1 MRLDIRDREA
11 LTAVSPA
18 ALSAYAHTEGWIK
31 GEPYGD
37 YSDVYVKEG
46 QREII
51 VPRTQRIGDY
61 ASVMSQLIVIFAQDA
76 EVDELS
82 IYRDLV
88 TSDRDVIRVRA
99 DAVGNGDVALD
110 VGVDLM
116 VGARSMLLAA
126 ACSLWDQRPIYRSD
140 EYEYKAAN
148 DYLSRMRL
156 GQTEQGS
163 YIITLLTPSFDQESE
178 LANRDPI
185 YRQITRRLAGALT
198 ATREAI
204 EGTKGK
210 DTELFFGALGN
221 GVNANLCNALVRMI
235 NPVPALDVNLT
246 WARTLPVADTREVI
260 RFANDDVPVL
270 RNAARSFRDHEFL
283 RGTRLTGVVQRLES
297 DEIERGGTM
306 TMSAPIGERHRR
318 VTAVLNQFDYRRALQ
333 AHSARLRIIAEGTLR
348 RAGQQWTLLDP
359 SIVEVLSAAGMTINE
374 ADVEAAALN

>member
-1 MRLDIRDREA
+1 MKLDIRDREA

-37 YSDVYVKEG
+37 YSDVYFKEG
-46 QREII
+46 KREII

-61 ASVMSQLIVIFAQDA
+61 ARVMAQLIDIFAQDA
-76 EVDELS
+76 EIDELS

-99 DAVGNGDVALD
+99 DAGANGDVALD

-116 VGARSMLLAA
+116 LGTRSMLLAA
-126 ACSLWDQRPIYRSD
+126 GCSLWNQRPIYRPD

-163 YIITLLTPSFDQESE
+163 YIITLLTPSFDQEWESV
-178 LANRDPI
+178 NRDSI
-185 YRQITRRLAGALT
+185 YRRITRRLAGALT

-210 DTELFFGALGN
+210 DAELFIGAVGS
-221 GVNANLCNALVRMI
+221 GVNANLCNALVKMI

-246 WARTLPVADTREVI
+246 WARTLPMTTTREVI

-270 RNAARSFRDHEFL
+270 REAARSFRDHES
-283 RGTRLTGVVQRLES
+283 RRDTRLVGVVQRLES

-306 TMSAPIGERHRR
+306 TMSTLIDGKHRP
-318 VTAVLNQFDYRRALQ
+318 VAAVLNQFDYRRALQ
-333 AHSARLRIIAEGTLR
+333 AHSGRLRIIAEGTLR
-348 RAGQQWTLLDP
+348 RAGQRWTLLDP
-359 SIVEVLSAAGMTINE
+359 SIAEVLSDGDTSLE
-374 ADVEAAALN
+374 